1 MGADH
6 PRPVGAACRYARNPS
21 GAAEQLVDPGLGAR
35 LRIHA
40 LDDDG
45 TVEAVFAV
53 GRRQVAAH
61 HHRAGGDAAVADLA
75 GGTVVNLGA
84 LADVHAHGDDRVLL
98 DDDTFHNLGAGAKEA
113 VVLDDQEAGLHRLQH
128 ATDAHPSG
136 QMDVLSD
143 LGARTHLSPD
153 IHHGAFIHVGAYIH
167 VGWHQHHVFRDVA
180 PLAGSG
186 GGHHAEAAG
195 LELLGRVVA
204 ELGGHLVEVLG
215 GAAGHDFIVTEAEGD
230 EHRLLDPLVHG
241 PLAVD
246 LLGHPQAALVQ
257 AVDDLGDRL
266 ADDAGRGG
274 G

>member
-61 HHRAGGDAAVADLA
+61 HYRAGGDAAVADLA

-98 DDDTFHNLGAGAKEA
+98 DDDPFHHRGAGANEA
-113 VVLDDQEAGLHRLQH
+113 VVLDDHGTGLHRLQH
-128 ATDAHPSG
+128 ATDAHPAG

-143 LGARTHLSPD
+143 LGAGTHRSPG
-153 IHHGAFIHVGAYIH
+153 IHHGAFIHVGADIH
-167 VGWHQHHVFRDVA
+167 VGGHQHHVFRDVA

-186 GGHHAEAAG
+186 GGH
-195 LELLGRVVA
+195 
-204 ELGGHLVEVLG
+204 LVEVLG
-215 GAAGHDFIVTEAEGD
+215 GAAGHDFVVAEAEGD